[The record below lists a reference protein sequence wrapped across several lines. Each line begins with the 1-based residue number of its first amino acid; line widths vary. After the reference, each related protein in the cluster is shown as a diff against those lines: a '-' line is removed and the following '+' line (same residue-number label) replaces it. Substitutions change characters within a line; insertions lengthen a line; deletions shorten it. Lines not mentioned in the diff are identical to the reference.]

1 MDDTNYC
8 LYEDNNKFDKSQ
20 YLTMLLDYMIYNQDL
35 VFDHSKHIYTV
46 PTNFIID
53 PSTLGVN
60 VVSDCYLRFKFLK
73 RPTDQD
79 LSYAL
84 KIISQIF
91 IDYKI
96 GGATIFK
103 IPLRINIIISK
114 LVGKEIK
121 LFDTNEFLNNVTNE
135 EHKKLCYKLGNEY
148 CTGTCKYYFDDKN
161 GYYLDIPLLDDFYLS
176 KNGGNINATKCHP
189 RSIQLCV
196 AESIKNQLSQL
207 FSNEIYYGFER
218 IEFQTGEFVK
228 SVNKYATEYAI
239 LIPHSYNFITNSLDC
254 DLEINFKS
262 SCMCKFIFISL
273 SFLNDEDNILP
284 SILEINITCDNDDII
299 NIPIDHC
306 ELYEFNG
313 NMVYGMCID
322 TNYCMKDWLNCQNEY
337 NDLRTMHDNILSV
350 DSVYG
355 FNWLNNYN
363 DTDKIKAI
371 KIYSI
376 QLILSDHCE
385 NVVID
390 TTVMGQNILR
400 NAGGMAGVGYA

>member
-1 MDDTNYC
+1 M
-8 LYEDNNKFDKSQ
+8 
-20 YLTMLLDYMIYNQDL
+20 
-35 VFDHSKHIYTV
+35 
-46 PTNFIID
+46 
-53 PSTLGVN
+53 
-60 VVSDCYLRFKFLK
+60 
-73 RPTDQD
+73 
-79 LSYAL
+79 
-84 KIISQIF
+84 
-91 IDYKI
+91 
-96 GGATIFK
+96 
-103 IPLRINIIISK
+103 
-114 LVGKEIK
+114 
-121 LFDTNEFLNNVTNE
+121 
-135 EHKKLCYKLGNEY
+135 
-148 CTGTCKYYFDDKN
+148 
-161 GYYLDIPLLDDFYLS
+161 
-176 KNGGNINATKCHP
+176 
-189 RSIQLCV
+189 
-196 AESIKNQLSQL
+196 
-207 FSNEIYYGFER
+207 
-218 IEFQTGEFVK
+218 
-228 SVNKYATEYAI
+228 
-239 LIPHSYNFITNSLDC
+239 
-254 DLEINFKS
+254 
-262 SCMCKFIFISL
+262 